1 MTPSRLLIA
10 AGAIAAIS
18 LGTLSAGGA
27 GPAQAAPG
35 QTQAAAQSPQSI
47 CGSGYYV
54 QRQHNLPGAV
64 AYQLY
69 NGSSNCAVTIKTSS
83 VGTPTT
89 TTAGLQV
96 QGSSW
101 SYDTGD
107 YRYYAGP
114 VKASAAG
121 KCVRYFG
128 YHGGTSYTSPFGN
141 CG

>member
-1 MTPSRLLIA
+1 MRASRSVVLAGVLSTALL
-10 AGAIAAIS
+10 AGAGAAQ
-18 LGTLSAGGA
+18 AGDRGA
-27 GPAQAAPG
+27 GAKAAAP
-35 QTQAAAQSPQSI
+35 SPQSI

-54 QRQHNLPGAV
+54 QRQHALPGAV

-69 NGSSNCAVTIKTSS
+69 NGASNCAVTIKTAS
-83 VGTPTT
+83 VGTPTK

-96 QGSSW
+96 QGRDW

-107 YRYYAGP
+107 YAYYAGP

-128 YHGGTSYTSPFGN
+128 FHGGTSYTSPFGN